1 MPNPDRKNEKV
12 ATEPALAMMAEMQR
26 INDELHHLGEETLSR
41 VNALLRADT
50 AIDHPV
56 HEEEKAEDQRRSA

>member
-26 INDELHHLGEETLSR
+26 INDELHHLGEETVSR
-41 VNALLRADT
+41 LHALLRTDT
-50 AIDHPV
+50 SVSHPQ
-56 HEEEKAEDQRRSA
+56 HDEEKTEDQRQSA